1 VNKFLRSLL
10 KTSLHLLVQSDRVL
24 AALEDNED
32 RAFDFRTRRPLH
44 SHDERIVA
52 SAISFAAGIGL
63 GVGVGLLVAPASGK
77 ETRGSVV
84 GKVQEF
90 SKRTRDHFSFE
101 SAKAPSGT
109 EGK

>member
-1 VNKFLRSLL
+1 
-10 KTSLHLLVQSDRVL
+10 
-24 AALEDNED
+24 
-32 RAFDFRTRRPLH
+32 
-44 SHDERIVA
+44 
-52 SAISFAAGIGL
+52 
-63 GVGVGLLVAPASGK
+63 LLVAPASGK

>member
-1 VNKFLRSLL
+1 MNKFLRSIL
-10 KTSLHLLVQSDRVL
+10 KTGLHLLVQSDRVL
-24 AALEDNED
+24 AALESNEGVVFND
-32 RAFDFRTRRPLH
+32 RTRQTLRRQDDH
-44 SHDERIVA
+44 VFA
-52 SAISFAAGIGL
+52 TAISFAAGIGL

>member
-1 VNKFLRSLL
+1 MNKFLRSLL
-10 KTSLHLLVQSDRVL
+10 RTSLHLLAQSDRVL
-24 AALEDNED
+24 AALEDND
-32 RAFDFRTRRPLH
+32 RAYDFRTRRPLR
-44 SHDERIVA
+44 SHDERIFS

-90 SKRTRDHFSFE
+90 GKRTRDHFSFE